1 MTAMHDGTARQH
13 THPRHPRRP
22 GPSSGVLGFGLYPA
36 FRKDLLGMLGRLAQ
50 QYGDVVF
57 FRIGV
62 LRFVL
67 LNHPAYVEDI
77 LVTRASLFAKGRAL
91 ERARRLLG
99 NGLLTSEG
107 SFHLRQRRLVQP
119 SFHKARIAGY
129 ATS

>member
-1 MTAMHDGTARQH
+1 MTAMHDGTAGQH
-13 THPRHPRRP
+13 THRRSTRPP
-22 GPSSGVLGFGLYPA
+22 GPSAGVLGFALYPR
-36 FRKDLLGMLGRLAQ
+36 FRNDLLGMLGRMAQ
-50 QYGDVVF
+50 QYGDIVF

-67 LNHPAYVEDI
+67 LNHPRYVEDI

-107 SFHLRQRRLVQP
+107 SFHLRQR
-119 SFHKARIAGY
+119 
-129 ATS
+129 